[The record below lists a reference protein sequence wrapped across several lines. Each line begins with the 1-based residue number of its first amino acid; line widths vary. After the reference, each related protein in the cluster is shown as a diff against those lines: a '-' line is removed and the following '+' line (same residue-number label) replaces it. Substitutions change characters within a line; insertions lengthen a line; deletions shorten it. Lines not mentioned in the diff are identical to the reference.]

1 MPCFQDHTAGEGWG
15 VDSTAGSLQWP
26 DFTAAVTW
34 PLHSKQA
41 LPSQPLRMGFFLAN
55 THKQRQFKK
64 SSCVCARLPQSPSP
78 PSALTCSG
86 LFHPRT
92 RTPSPSTQLFL
103 TPAFSPLART
113 LHAPAIPPKSRP
125 VCLPRATAWRFCFRT
140 SLVSPLRMW
149 EEEDFF

>member
-1 MPCFQDHTAGEGWG
+1 MPCFHDHTAGVGWG

-64 SSCVCARLPQSPSP
+64 SSSVCVLASHRARLHQALSPALVSSTQGREQPPPRPSCSSPLLFHHWQGPFMPLPSPQS
-78 PSALTCSG
+78 
-86 LFHPRT
+86 
-92 RTPSPSTQLFL
+92 
-103 TPAFSPLART
+103 
-113 LHAPAIPPKSRP
+113 HAP
-125 VCLPRATAWRFCFRT
+125 C
-140 SLVSPLRMW
+140 VSPEPLPG
-149 EEEDFF
+149 DSASGHHLSLL